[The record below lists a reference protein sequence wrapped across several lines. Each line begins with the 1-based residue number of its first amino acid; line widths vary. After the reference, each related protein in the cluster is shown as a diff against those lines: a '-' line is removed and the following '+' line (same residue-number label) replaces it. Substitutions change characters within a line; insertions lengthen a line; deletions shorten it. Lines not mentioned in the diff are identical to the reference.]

1 MLHNPT
7 LPDAVYDQ
15 LFAELQQ
22 LEAAHPELRAP
33 DSPTLRVGAAP
44 LPQFDQ
50 VTHTVP
56 MLSLNNGFSEDDIV
70 NFDRRVREGLGLD
83 AGEVSYAAEVKFDG
97 LAINLR
103 YENGLFVQAAT
114 RGDGAT
120 GEDVTANIRT
130 IAGIPLRLHGDN
142 VPA

>member
-1 MLHNPT
+1 MLDAPT
-7 LPDAVYDQ
+7 IPDAEYDQ
-15 LFAELQQ
+15 LYLELQK
-22 LEAAHPELRAP
+22 LEVEHPELRKQ

-44 LPQFDQ
+44 LPQFAQ

-56 MLSLNNGFSEDDIV
+56 MLSLNNGFSDEDV
-70 NFDRRVREGLGLD
+70 ENFDRRVREGLDVLNV
-83 AGEVSYAAEVKFDG
+83 EYAAEVKFDG

-130 IAGIPLRLHGDN
+130 ISGILSLIHI
-142 VPA
+142 